1 MVAPDE
7 LLWLLMYMLLES
19 TRFSVRR
26 GLSPDKPV
34 LEAEASV
41 LHLRGVLS
49 SARHRR
55 RSLGSWFGLMQ
66 LCMVTVVLHRAKP
79 GPQGAPPLPS

>member
-19 TRFSVRR
+19 THFSVRR
-26 GLSPDKPV
+26 GLRPDKPV

-41 LHLRGVLS
+41 LHLRRVLS
-49 SARHRR
+49 SAQHRR
-55 RSLGSWFGLMQ
+55 RSLGSRFGLMQ
-66 LCMVTVVLHRAKP
+66 LCMVTVVLHQAKP